1 MLEVRTLGGLSLRV
15 NGRALKDMGSH
26 KAEALLVYLA
36 VKGGERSR
44 SELLTLFWPE
54 SAEER
59 ASTSL
64 RVALS
69 ILRRR
74 LTAYLEVSRDAVGIK
89 PGAKIA
95 LDVSEL
101 ERDLESGRIEQAL
114 QVYQGDFLQGFHVRE
129 SSEFEDWLESEQERL
144 RELVAGALHRWISRA
159 IESGDCAKGRSLVN
173 RLLELDSLD
182 ERAHYQSVL
191 LHALAGERTAALA
204 QYDKCR
210 EILHTE
216 LGVEP
221 SEELEQLHERI
232 LKGAEPASMMPTK
245 PENNLPAVQ
254 TSFIGREKELAKI
267 GALIRDHACRLLT
280 LVGPGGSGKTRLALQ
295 AAAEALRSFPD
306 GSYFVPLE
314 AGNSADY
321 LVSAILRV
329 LPFNIDSFI
338 NPEVPRIQLL
348 NYLRKRSMLL
358 VLDGCEQLSGK
369 VGDLSAILENA
380 PDVKVLATS
389 RQRLGLQ
396 CERAFPVEGLG
407 LPQASEDV
415 PADGVEAVKLFRERT
430 EQAGADFQLTEAD
443 YEPVVRICRMVD
455 GMPLGIEL
463 AAAWTSVLSLPEIA
477 EEAGKSLDFL
487 TTSMGDM
494 PERHRSIRAVF
505 DSSWSLLTDELR
517 EMFARLSIFPG
528 GFDRQAAQEVA
539 GANLEQLSALL
550 NRSLLRRTEAGH
562 FTMHSLL
569 RQYAAEKL
577 SELGEL
583 EKDIQYRFCR
593 YYVDMVTQ
601 READLRGP
609 MILQARDQIRL
620 EMDNVRAAI
629 NWASVDWPEPA
640 ARKLLLSLMWFY
652 AVQGWHEG
660 ADAFQ
665 EIARLRRE
673 ALLARN
679 VPDPANDSV
688 VLSARIHQA
697 FYLCNLGQIDESEA
711 ISREC
716 LEGLRQPGL
725 EIELSEC
732 LQNLGVNASYRGEYE
747 GAKDLLE
754 KAVLLGREFDQSVWP
769 TYLLWLGY
777 LYFLLGEYEQGLM
790 SLQKCYDLF
799 DRKGTLWGT
808 AFALS
813 KMGLAVDGLGEHAR
827 AKKYHEEALSVFDR
841 LESQAGKAYALSRM
855 SLSAYFLEQ
864 YPEAAHLG
872 QEGYEMFKEIGHRW
886 GICTSL
892 CALGFANIGLG
903 DMVQARVYF
912 RNALQES
919 KPDQI
924 VPQSLYALIGL
935 ACVLANQGEKE
946 RALELLR
953 FVRRHPETPSIY
965 LDQAA
970 RWISDL
976 EQLSLRSP
984 EQEVWTAHVNETLDE
999 LVARLLS

>member
-1 MLEVRTLGGLSLRV
+1 M
-15 NGRALKDMGSH
+15 
-26 KAEALLVYLA
+26 
-36 VKGGERSR
+36 
-44 SELLTLFWPE
+44 
-54 SAEER
+54 
-59 ASTSL
+59 
-64 RVALS
+64 ALS
-69 ILRRR
+69 ALRRH
-74 LTAYLEVSRDAVGIK
+74 LTAYLEVSRDTVGIK
-89 PGAKIA
+89 PGARVA

-114 QVYQGDFLQGFHVRE
+114 QVYRGDFLQGFHVRD
-129 SSEFEDWLESEQERL
+129 SSEFEDWLQSEQQHL
-144 RELVAGALHRWISRA
+144 RELVAAAMHRWISEA
-159 IESGDCAKGRSLVN
+159 IETGDCAKGRSLVN
-173 RLLELDSLD
+173 RLLELDPLD

-191 LHALAGERTAALA
+191 LHALAGERTAALSE
-204 QYDKCR
+204 YDKCC
-210 EILHTE
+210 EILHSE

-221 SEELEQLHERI
+221 SDELEQLHERI
-232 LKGAEPASMMPTK
+232 QRGDEPASLMPAR

-267 GALIRDHACRLLT
+267 GALIRDPACRLLT

-321 LVSAILRV
+321 LVAAILRV
-329 LPFNIDSFI
+329 LPFSIDSFI

-369 VGDLSAILENA
+369 VGDLSAILESS
-380 PDVKVLATS
+380 PEVKVLATS

-396 CERAFPVEGLG
+396 SERAFPVEGLR
-407 LPQASEDV
+407 LPLAVEDAR
-415 PADGVEAVKLFRERT
+415 ADGVEAVRLFRERT
-430 EQAGADFQLTEAD
+430 EQAGAGFQLSEAD

-455 GMPLGIEL
+455 GLPLGIEL
-463 AAAWTSVLSLPEIA
+463 AAAWTSALSLPEIA
-477 EEAGKSLDFL
+477 EEAAKSLDFL
-487 TTSMGDM
+487 TTTMADM

-517 EMFARLSIFPG
+517 ETFGKLSVFPG
-528 GFDRQAAQEVA
+528 AFDRQAAQKVA
-539 GANLEQLSALL
+539 GASLEQVSALL

-562 FTMHSLL
+562 YTMHGLL

-577 SELGEL
+577 CELGEP
-583 EKDIQYRFCR
+583 EKDVQYRFSR
-593 YYVDMVTQ
+593 YYVDMVIQ
-601 READLRGP
+601 REAELRGP
-609 MILQARDQIRL
+609 TMLQARDQIRM
-620 EMDNVRAAI
+620 EMDNVRAAV
-629 NWASVDWPEPA
+629 NWAGVHWPEPA
-640 ARKLLLSLMWFY
+640 AREMLLSLVWFY

-660 ADAFQ
+660 AEAFQ

-673 ALLARN
+673 ALRARN
-679 VPDPANDSV
+679 VPDPANDTV

-697 FYLCNLGQIDESEA
+697 FYLCNLGLIDESDA

-732 LQNLGVNASYRGEYE
+732 LQNLGVNASCRGEYD

-777 LYFLLGEYEQGLM
+777 LYFLLGEYEQGLL
-790 SLQKCYDLF
+790 SLRKCYDLF
-799 DRKGTLWGT
+799 DRRGTLWGT
-808 AFALS
+808 AFTLS
-813 KMGLAVDGLGEHAR
+813 KMGLAVDGFGEHAR
-827 AKKYHEEALSVFDR
+827 ARKYHEEALAVFER

-855 SLSAYFLEQ
+855 SMSAYFLEQ
-864 YPEAAHLG
+864 YAEAARLG
-872 QEGYEMFKEIGHRW
+872 QEGYEMFLQIGHRW

-892 CALGFANIGLG
+892 CALGFAQLGLG
-903 DMVQARVYF
+903 DMAKARGYF
-912 RNALQES
+912 RNALEES

-935 ACVLANQGEKE
+935 ACILSHDGEKE
-946 RALELLR
+946 RAIELLR

-970 RWISDL
+970 RWIGGL
-976 EQLSLRSP
+976 GQASLRGP
-984 EQEVWTAHVNETLDE
+984 DQEVGTGDSAETIDE
-999 LVARLLS
+999 VVGRLLD